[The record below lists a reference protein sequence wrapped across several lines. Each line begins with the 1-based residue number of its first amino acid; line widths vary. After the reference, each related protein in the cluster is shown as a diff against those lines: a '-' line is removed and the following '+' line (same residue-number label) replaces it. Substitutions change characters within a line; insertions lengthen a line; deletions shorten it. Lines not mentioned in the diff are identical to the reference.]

1 MEEAKKFII
10 RKAEVSDGPAILELL
25 TKNLYKNLSPED
37 RGGGFVI
44 FEPTAQELEK
54 IINDVGIILSFSGNE
69 LEGYLMVMSKKL
81 ALTFAFEKELLT
93 YAEQLKYQGK
103 FISEY
108 NYILLAQICIAKE
121 ARGKGTLKQL
131 HQAMRIMLKD
141 KGYEI
146 GIGEIADTNSK
157 SLGVH
162 GFMIEVGTYTDSS
175 RIKWHVVIADP
186 KI

>member
-69 LEGYLMVMSKKL
+69 LEG
-81 ALTFAFEKELLT
+81 
-93 YAEQLKYQGK
+93 
-103 FISEY
+103 
-108 NYILLAQICIAKE
+108 
-121 ARGKGTLKQL
+121 
-131 HQAMRIMLKD
+131 
-141 KGYEI
+141 
-146 GIGEIADTNSK
+146 
-157 SLGVH
+157 
-162 GFMIEVGTYTDSS
+162 
-175 RIKWHVVIADP
+175 
-186 KI
+186 